1 RVECMVGI
9 DIARVGLGTATGT
22 PRGLFALARDR
33 HLPKF
38 LSAVHPRFKTP
49 YLAATFVAIA
59 AIVLPLIGRIS
70 SRLAPGTP
78 TAPPGHW
85 FPIFQFGATIGA
97 FLIFVVYLLIALT
110 GFKGQPGENRAGLA
124 VAGVI

>member
-49 YLAATFVAIA
+49 YLGRPSVAIA
-59 AIVLPLIGRIS
+59 PIVVALIVRITS
-70 SRLAPGTP
+70 GLAPGTP
-78 TAPPGHW
+78 TDPPGHW

-97 FLIFVVYLLIALT
+97 F
-110 GFKGQPGENRAGLA
+110 
-124 VAGVI
+124 